1 MIPPY
6 VADPELFLRLS
17 AVMDIFREEDAR
29 LSLLDVRVFCTAMA
43 CPEGTSV
50 SVIAEETGAAVNTVC
65 HSVTAMANLGMLNS
79 KVNPYKKTQKLL
91 TTTLRGKVIAQRVR
105 KALTSGEGAER

>member
-17 AVMDIFREEDAR
+17 AVMDIFREEDTR
-29 LSLLDVRVFCTAMA
+29 LSLLDLRVFCTAMA
-43 CPEGTSV
+43 FPEGTSV
-50 SVIAEETGAAVNTVC
+50 SVIAEETGAALTTVC

-79 KVNPYKKTQKLL
+79 TTNPYKKTQKLL

-105 KALTSGEGAER
+105 KALTNGEGLNR